1 MSDSARRDVGR
12 LIKAPAHHLPGLDDA
27 QKKARLARTSY
38 ADFLVKMAGCDA
50 GVPPFFQARP
60 HSLYGLGIDAVSALD
75 AWGIGLP
82 GFAGM
87 RLEPTAGPGMGLDA
101 RPGRRSP
108 FLHFPD
114 GNATIA
120 RLLVRRL
127 IPAVPAGRP
136 WKTWSRRARL
146 RRLDARRDRFGF
158 GSTVRRCAPATRRPR
173 ERNEVEVDYVRAAK
187 LDGARPHCVLACW
200 NG

>member
-1 MSDSARRDVGR
+1 M
-12 LIKAPAHHLPGLDDA
+12 
-27 QKKARLARTSY
+27 SY

-75 AWGIGLP
+75 SWGIGLP

-120 RLLVRRL
+120 RLSSGDSSRTRS
-127 IPAVPAGRP
+127 PAGRP
-136 WKTWSRRARL
+136 TTWCCRASSTRLDEPGPARL
-146 RRLDARRDRFGF
+146 RLN
-158 GSTVRRCAPATRRPR
+158 STAVRPR
-173 ERNEVEVDYVRAAK
+173 HTSQSTDVEVDYVRSGRFEQVRA
-187 LDGARPHCVLACW
+187 
-200 NG
+200 